1 MKWVL
6 HLVFFTV
13 LAFSGS
19 LQAQDGTLTAP
30 KRKEIKTT
38 EAVKVKPSPITIE
51 GIVAQVFKNK
61 QPLQLINPL
70 APAKYGSGDQNL
82 SRDPVTGRPEG
93 FIVLGIQW

>member
-1 MKWVL
+1 MKSVL
-6 HLVFFTV
+6 HAAFLVL
-13 LAFSGS
+13 LAFSIP
-19 LQAQDGTLTAP
+19 LQAQDGALTAP
-30 KRKEIKTT
+30 KRKEVQTT
-38 EAVKVKPSPITIE
+38 EAVKVKPSPITID
-51 GIVAQVFKNK
+51 GIVAQIFKNK